1 MRAISSYSAIF
12 LWNFYFYERVFYK
25 FFSHFQLTSL
35 TPKTNWI
42 TLIYIVKSLVIAV
55 KCPPINLNYE
65 AKIFNMNIAKII
77 MFIAIEMTQ
86 NQGGWQY

>member
-1 MRAISSYSAIF
+1 M
-12 LWNFYFYERVFYK
+12 
-25 FFSHFQLTSL
+25 
-35 TPKTNWI
+35 
-42 TLIYIVKSLVIAV
+42 IAV